1 MITFLSGG
9 TGTPKLLR
17 GARLLFPDSDITVI
31 VNTGEDMWYQQ
42 GYLCPDIDTVTYLFS
57 ELLNTESWWGI
68 TDDSFHTH
76 EFLQTLGA
84 PECYLSLGDRDR
96 AVNLLR
102 AGLLHAGLTLTK
114 ATREINDRLGI
125 GATILPMSN
134 TPCTTYV
141 KHDGKMIHFQEYWIK
156 YRANITI
163 DDVQYISDTPL
174 TATKEVLDAIS
185 NAELIVIGPSNPITS
200 IGPILHCDGVQ
211 EALMNA
217 NGYVVSISPFIGD
230 APISGPARE
239 LMIARGH
246 QPNSRGVYEMY
257 EPFLNCFVQDIR
269 DPIPVQNAVRA
280 DTLMK
285 DAKTAAELMRF
296 IQNLKNKSPLS

>member
-42 GYLCPDIDTVTYLFS
+42 GYLCPDIDTVTYLFAN
-57 ELLNTESWWGI
+57 LLNTETWWGI
-68 TDDSFHTH
+68 THDTFHTH

-102 AGLLHAGLTLTK
+102 ADLLHAGLTLTQ
-114 ATREINDRLGI
+114 ATKEITDRLEI

-134 TPCTTYV
+134 TPCTTHV
-141 KHDGKMIHFQEYWIK
+141 KTNGNMIHFQEYWIRH
-156 YRANITI
+156 RANVAI
-163 DDVQYISDTPL
+163 DGVEYISNTSPS
-174 TATKEVLDAIS
+174 ATKEVRDAIS

-211 EALMNA
+211 DALMNV
-217 NGYVVSISPFIGD
+217 YVVSVSPFIGD
-230 APISGPARE
+230 TPISGPARE
-239 LMIARGH
+239 LMIARGY
-246 QPNSRGVYEMY
+246 QPNAKGVYEMY
-257 EPFLNCFVQDIR
+257 EPFVNSFVQDIR
-269 DPIPVQNAVRA
+269 DPVHVPHAARA
-280 DTLMK
+280 DTLMA

-296 IQNLKNKSPLS
+296 ILHLKDELPLS